1 MEWRI
6 IKTRSGY
13 HAQYGGYVEAG
24 QESGFCIGFIMPGFI
39 VQESARFDTEQ
50 EAKNYIERKKNNS

>member
-6 IKTRSGY
+6 TKTNYGY
-13 HAQYGGYVEAG
+13 HAEYGVYVKSGTVA
-24 QESGFCIGFIMPGFI
+24 GFCPGFIMPGFI

-50 EAKNYIERKKNNS
+50 GAKKFIERKKNNA

>member
-6 IKTRSGY
+6 TKTNSGY
-13 HAQYGGYVEAG
+13 HTEYGGYVEEGQKAG
-24 QESGFCIGFIMPGFI
+24 FRIGFIMPGFN

-50 EAKNYIERKKNNS
+50 EVKNYIERKKNNT

>member
-6 IKTRSGY
+6 TKTNSGY

-24 QESGFCIGFIMPGFI
+24 TLAGFRPGFIMPGFI

-50 EAKNYIERKKNNS
+50 EAKNYIEKKKNNS

>member
-6 IKTRSGY
+6 IKTKSGY
-13 HAQYGGYVEAG
+13 HAEYGGYVEAG
-24 QESGFCIGFIMPGFI
+24 QKAGFRIGFIMPGFI

-50 EAKNYIERKKNNS
+50 EAKKLIERKKNNA

>member
-6 IKTRSGY
+6 IKTKSGY
-13 HAQYGGYVEAG
+13 HAQYGGYVK
-24 QESGFCIGFIMPGFI
+24 SGTVAEFCPGFIMPGFI

-50 EAKNYIERKKNNS
+50 EAKKFIERKKK

>member
-6 IKTRSGY
+6 IKTKSGY
-13 HAQYGGYVEAG
+13 HAEYGCYVEAG
-24 QESGFCIGFIMPGFI
+24 QEAGFRIGFIMPGFI

-50 EAKNYIERKKNNS
+50 EAKKFIERKKNNA

>member
-6 IKTRSGY
+6 IKTKSGY
-13 HAQYGGYVEAG
+13 HAEYGGYVEAG
-24 QESGFCIGFIMPGFI
+24 QKAGFRIGFIMPGLI

-50 EAKNYIERKKNNS
+50 EAKKFIERKKNNA